1 MGEKIMLQR
10 HGNAVMFLLAG
21 TAAVALAATYYNRY
35 RLSKRPLTDQQSAKL
50 QQLLAEVIHSDVMLN
65 VSRWHI
71 YATDA
76 I

>member
-10 HGNAVMFLLAG
+10 HGNAVMFFLAG